1 MTTLDDSRPG
11 TTQVDVVVALL
22 LSVPTSGAMEVR
34 RTGSLASEKD
44 QHPCYQKIRVRASR
58 DADEHVVDTL

>member
-44 QHPCYQKIRVRASR
+44 QHPCYQKIRVR
-58 DADEHVVDTL
+58 L